1 MKNMIKKSALVLVTL
16 LASTQM
22 CWAGWGAVACSD
34 NNGACTFA
42 QGAFDYAT
50 AVNEAVSRC
59 DEEYGNCQLKRWEH
73 NACVS
78 EQAANGNV
86 AEACY

>member
-1 MKNMIKKSALVLVTL
+1 MKNMIKKSSLVLVTL

-22 CWAGWGAVACSD
+22 CWAGWGAVACSAS
-34 NNGACTFA
+34 GACTFA

-59 DEEYGNCQLKRWEH
+59 EEEYGNCELKRWEH

-86 AEACY
+86 AEACN